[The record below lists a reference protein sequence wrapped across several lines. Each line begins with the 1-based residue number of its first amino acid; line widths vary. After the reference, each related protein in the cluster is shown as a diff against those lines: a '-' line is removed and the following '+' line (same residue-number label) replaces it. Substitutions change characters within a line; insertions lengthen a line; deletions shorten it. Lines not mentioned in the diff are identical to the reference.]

1 MKIWIGIDNGV
12 SGTIGIVS
20 QEGNVLEF
28 FKTPVVS
35 GQDYTKAKKNIS
47 RVDHQK
53 LRNLFEIYAPADD
66 LTVKAL
72 VERPLVNPTRFL
84 ATTSALRALE
94 ATLIVLEQ
102 IGIPY
107 EFIDSKE
114 WQKDMLPKGIKGSA
128 ELKKASK
135 DIGERLFPHN
145 IINHPDTDGLL
156 IAEYGRRKNK

>member
-12 SGTIGIVS
+12 SGTIGIID

-28 FKTPVVS
+28 LKTPTVS

-47 RVDHQK
+47 RIDHQK
-53 LRNLFEIYAPADD
+53 LTSLFEFYAPVED
-66 LTVKAL
+66 LAVKAL

-94 ATLIVLEQ
+94 STLVVLEQ
-102 IGIPY
+102 LGIPY

-114 WQKDMLPKGIKGSA
+114 WQKEILPKGIKGSA

-145 IINHPDTDGLL
+145 IIKHPDMDGLL